1 MMRDISIRAAV
12 TGEWGFVV
20 RLLEQTGLDAA
31 EVDLVGTTF
40 HIALAEKV
48 IAGCAGAEH
57 HGHIAVVG
65 PVAVLPEYRE
75 RGIASHLVQATL
87 MRARAG
93 GCRLAVILP
102 TFCGSFFSR
111 HGFLLTPRCAL
122 PNEVQASKAYQQRHA
137 RAPLCMTCDLTQA
150 SHTWVPPSSYYPD

>member
-1 MMRDISIRAAV
+1 MMRDISIRAAA
-12 TGEWGFVV
+12 TGEWELVV
-20 RLLEQTGLDAA
+20 GLLERTGLDAA
-31 EVDLVGTTF
+31 VVDLVGATF

-48 IAGCAGAEH
+48 IAGCAGAKH

-93 GCRLAVILP
+93 GCRLAVILS
-102 TFCGSFFSR
+102 TFCASFFSR
-111 HGFLLTPRCAL
+111 HGFVLTPRSAL
-122 PNEVQASKAYQQRHA
+122 PNEVQASKAYRRHA
-137 RAPLCMTCDLTQA
+137 GQAPLCMTCDLTQV
-150 SHTWVPPSSYYPD
+150 SHTWVPPSSY